1 MIVRDAIFDHQCINF
16 TGAFLPNC
24 QEDSLPSSLKSLV
37 SLILNGPNLKD
48 QEKHETQACLTAAQ
62 VLLYNVKKRSPS
74 RNVKPRHTLQREPP
88 IPIYIGLNVH
98 QMTRSKKLIDQ
109 LYRLGISI
117 SYDRVTE
124 LEEWIATSVCEQ
136 FEKVG
141 IVASTGLRKGLFTV
155 CAQDNIDHNPT
166 LTTAVNAFHGTGI
179 TLFQFPTKENP
190 GENRPPITLP
200 PSGTK

>member
-1 MIVRDAIFDHQCINF
+1 MLKEALKKWDFSEDAVILAKAAMIVRDDIFDHHCINF

-37 SLILNGPNLKD
+37 LLILYGPNLKD
-48 QEKHETQACLTAAQ
+48 QKKHETQACLTAAQ

-74 RNVKPRHTLQREPP
+74 RNDVKPRHTLQREPP

-98 QMTRSKKLIDQ
+98 QTTRSKKLIDQ
-109 LYRLGISI
+109 LYWLGISI

-124 LEEWIATSVCEQ
+124 LKEWIATSVCEQ
-136 FEKVG
+136 FDKDGV
-141 IVASTGLRKGLFTV
+141 VAPTGLQKGLFTV

-166 LTTAVNAFHGTGI
+166 STTAVNAFRAFG
-179 TLFQFPTKENP
+179 F
-190 GENRPPITLP
+190 
-200 PSGTK
+200 